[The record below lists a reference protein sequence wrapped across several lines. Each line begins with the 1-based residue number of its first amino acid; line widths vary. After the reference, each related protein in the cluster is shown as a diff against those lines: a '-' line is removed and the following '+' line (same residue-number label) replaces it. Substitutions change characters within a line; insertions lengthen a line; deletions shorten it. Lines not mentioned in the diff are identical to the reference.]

1 MLMLYELHAFATGAE
16 NVLGGED
23 EPDPNDFADNADYEV
38 AMKDYNIMIEKLN
51 KGIRVCKAWVV
62 ETLLRS
68 PGFLDK
74 AQRIINAT
82 PEWTLRQIHQF
93 VYCGFIAKTPK
104 QVEKARKAF
113 EECFQGFKESIAN
126 FASRITNSKIIYESL
141 SDEEVTDY
149 EFLRRM
155 MENLNVKFKQYGLIL
170 LQDFK
175 RTKALNDAEPDAAL
189 HIAFPPAHNV
199 VQDLEG
205 LEADLRTDDR
215 QENLKSDHSQRKN
228 NGNNNKKIKGNH
240 KSDKSDQVFTVSK
253 ADFERLNSWKA
264 TKSKQTNGPK
274 KPAKSTA
281 NDSKPAGICYNFQ
294 DRGECKRQN
303 CPYQHVVKHSENNS
317 QMVPY
322 RGSQSRRGGRGP
334 RGQANI
340 SRGFEEDY
348 RSYDDREYIYDNYNP
363 PNSRT
368 HFSRPHDTLP
378 TSDFF
383 DGPPR
388 DYGFNTGTRNVRA
401 MRSEGSRHGLSI
413 LMVTDTSGNFETYNT
428 FSNSTIRKK
437 YYTPLSHNTVFD
449 GFFCSENPRHAM
461 YKYHIQGLIIPHHYY
476 ICMFKL
482 IDQLTKYCPKQI
494 IYTDTGMIINAH
506 FPVTRCEFATVPLQ
520 PRSKHID
527 YRIRHPKC
535 RFNWV

>member
-1 MLMLYELHAFATGAE
+1 MFRNPTQHGSGTSGEPREKSFTLKKGNEPIFVCMWINMLMLYELHAFATGAE

-38 AMKDYNIMIEKLN
+38 AMKDYNTMIEKLN
-51 KGIRVCKAWVV
+51 K
-62 ETLLRS
+62 
-68 PGFLDK
+68 
-74 AQRIINAT
+74 
-82 PEWTLRQIHQF
+82 
-93 VYCGFIAKTPK
+93 
-104 QVEKARKAF
+104 
-113 EECFQGFKESIAN
+113 
-126 FASRITNSKIIYESL
+126 
-141 SDEEVTDY
+141 DEEVTDY
-149 EFLRRM
+149 ELLRRM

-228 NGNNNKKIKGNH
+228 NGNNNKKIK
-240 KSDKSDQVFTVSK
+240 
-253 ADFERLNSWKA
+253 ADFQRLNSWKA

-294 DRGECKRQN
+294 NHEECKRQN

-322 RGSQSRRGGRGP
+322 RGSQSRRGGRGT

-348 RSYDDREYIYDNYNP
+348 RSYDDREYTYNNYNP
-363 PNSRT
+363 ENSRT
-368 HFSRPHDTLP
+368 HFSRSHDSPP

-388 DYGFNTGTRNVRA
+388 DYGFNTGTRHVRA

-413 LMVTDTSGNFETYNT
+413 LMVTDTHGNLETYNS

-437 YYTPLSHNTVFD
+437 YYTPISHNTVFE
-449 GFFCSENPRHAM
+449 GFFCSENPKHAM
-461 YKYHIQGLIIPHHYY
+461 YHYHIQGLIIPHHYY

-482 IDQLTKYCPKQI
+482 IKQLSTYSPKHI
-494 IYTDTGMIINAH
+494 IHTDTGLIINAK

-520 PRSKHID
+520 PVSRHID